1 MIDSKHLE
9 NKKYNL
15 GGKANS
21 LIILTQHKIPV
32 PSFVVIAKED
42 FEMFL
47 KENKLFLKLKKWFEN
62 EQYDLIKQSILN
74 GVFTKDFENKL
85 LVLMSNLGIDEC
97 SVRSSASNEDGAKQS
112 FAGQYETFLKVKPK
126 NVFEAIKKCWC
137 SLFDSNVIAYTG
149 KDKLDVFGMN
159 VVVQKMINPKFAGVA
174 FSRDPISRSL
184 NYSVV
189 ESCVGNGEKLVSGQ
203 TTPTKYQI
211 RRQNGEVDLVVGQ
224 KMLNKNDIKRLE
236 KHILKIEKIYETP
249 MDIEWCFQGGKFF
262 IVQAR
267 PITAFSETCEA
278 YIKLLSREKKLFELE
293 LYYKGEFN
301 GIKKLTKNLYYQK
314 PLIEFCSPEKT
325 NIYYNTFTL
334 EELPQSIF
342 RELDKN
348 YTQFKTSYQKVEK
361 YCNELKQVLDGKTLF
376 SIKKVFQKLLAI
388 QPFSTLGNLAGQ
400 NWNISK
406 RVQKL
411 LFSYREKYDY
421 IIYKTTA
428 ELEKMILSQL
438 DKEIKPYISVLT
450 IDEIL
455 NPNLINKKEL
465 QNRLKGFVYFD
476 DKIHLCSFDKFL
488 KVNNFC
494 KKEEKSTNNISGT
507 SVFSGIAKGTAK
519 IVLNTK
525 DFSKFNKGD
534 ILVTSMTTPK
544 FTEIMQKAGGIITDE
559 GGFTCH
565 AAIVAREL
573 RVPCLVGCKNATQI
587 LKDDMLIELNT
598 IEGNVKIIK

>member
-32 PSFVVIAKED
+32 PSFIVISKED

-47 KENKLFLKLKKWFEN
+47 KENKLFSKLKKWFED

-74 GVFTKDFENKL
+74 GIFTKDFENKL
-85 LVLMSNLGIDEC
+85 LVLMSNLGINEC

-126 NVFEAIKKCWC
+126 DVFEAIKKCWC
-137 SLFDSNVIAYTG
+137 SLFDRNVIAYTG

-159 VVVQKMINPKFAGVA
+159 VVVQKMINPQFAGVA

-211 RRQNGEVDLVVGQ
+211 RRQNGEVDLIIGK
-224 KMLNKNDIKRLE
+224 KMLNEDDIKKLE
-236 KHILKIEKIYETP
+236 KYILKIEKIYETP
-249 MDIEWCFQGGKFF
+249 MDIEWCFQDKKFF

-267 PITAFSETCEA
+267 PITAFSETCEPF
-278 YIKLLSREKKLFELE
+278 IKLISREKKLFELE
-293 LYYKGEFN
+293 IYYYGEYY

-314 PLIEFCSPEKT
+314 PLIEFCSPEIT
-325 NIYYNTFTL
+325 NIYYNTFSL

-348 YTQFKTSYQKVEK
+348 FAKFKASYQKIEK
-361 YCNELKQVLDGKTLF
+361 YCNELKEFLEGKTLF
-376 SIKKVFQKLLAI
+376 SIKKVFQKLLEI

-400 NWNISK
+400 GWKISK

-411 LFSYREKYDY
+411 LFFYREKYDY
-421 IIYKTTA
+421 IIYKTTTA
-428 ELEKMILSQL
+428 LEKIILSQL
-438 DKEIKPYISVLT
+438 DKEIQPYISVLT

-455 NPNLINKKEL
+455 APNLINKKEL
-465 QNRLKGFVYFD
+465 QKREKGFVYFD
-476 DKIHLCSFDKFL
+476 DKINLCSFDKFL
-488 KVNNFC
+488 KINNFC
-494 KKEEKSTNNISGT
+494 KKEEKGSNNITGT
-507 SVFSGIAKGTAK
+507 SAFSGIAKGTVK

-525 DFSKFNKGD
+525 DFNKFKEGD

-565 AAIVAREL
+565 ASIVAREL
-573 RVPCLVGCKNATQI
+573 KVPCLVGCKNATQI
-587 LKDDMLIELNT
+587 LKDNMEIELNT
-598 IEGNVKIIK
+598 TEGYVKVLK